1 MGGNIEVRYM
11 YNIDS
16 ILQKYNTLLYKEENN
31 TIKYQFN
38 NFTTEYLS
46 TPQNDE
52 LYIDFMQFIDTLDDG
67 DLEINKKVLLIVKSP
82 FFEKVLTFKNN
93 AREKELRRLTINLSD
108 FIRDL
113 GHNRANVSTHPQ
125 TVVSKIIKEIANDI
139 EPRKL
144 KAPKVSMNDAWRDT
158 LISETEKRFK

>member
-1 MGGNIEVRYM
+1 
-11 YNIDS
+11 
-16 ILQKYNTLLYKEENN
+16 
-31 TIKYQFN
+31 
-38 NFTTEYLS
+38 
-46 TPQNDE
+46 
-52 LYIDFMQFIDTLDDG
+52 MQFIDTLDDNE
-67 DLEINKKVLLIVKSP
+67 LEINKKVLLIVKSP

-113 GHNRANVSTHPQ
+113 GHNRANLSTHPQ
-125 TVVSKIIKEIANDI
+125 NIVSKIIKEIANEI

>member
-1 MGGNIEVRYM
+1 M

-16 ILQKYNTLLYKEENN
+16 IVKKYNNLLYVEENN

-38 NFTTEYLS
+38 NFTTEFLS
-46 TPQNDE
+46 PPQNKE
-52 LYIDFMQFIDTLDDG
+52 LYTDFMQFIDTLDDNE
-67 DLEINKKVLLIVKSP
+67 LEINKKVLLIVKSP
-82 FFEKVLTFKNN
+82 LFAKALTFKNN

-113 GHNRANVSTHPQ
+113 GHNRANLSTHPQ
-125 TVVSKIIKEIANDI
+125 NIVSKIIKEIANEI

>member
-1 MGGNIEVRYM
+1 MDGSIEVKKM
-11 YNIDS
+11 YNIEA
-16 ILQKYNTLLYKEENN
+16 IVKKYNNLLYMEENN

-38 NFTTEYLS
+38 NFTNEYLS
-46 TPQNDE
+46 TPQHDE
-52 LYIDFMQFIDTLDDG
+52 LYGDFMKFIDTLDDN
-67 DLEINKKVLLIVKSP
+67 DLEINQKVLCIVKSP

-113 GHNRANVSTHPQ
+113 GHNRGNVSTHPQ
-125 TVVSKIIKEIANDI
+125 NIVSRIIKDIANEI

-144 KAPKVSMNDAWRDT
+144 KGPKISMNDAWRDT